1 MSATFIYGAMWS
13 ALQKVSPGGAAV
25 LASYS
30 FSSLMRDENQ
40 TLAQGLRRRDPQL
53 LDELIEKYQFRLYR
67 YLVYITGDRTRAE
80 DFFQETWIR
89 VLERGH
95 QYDGK
100 SRFEGWLFSIARHLV
115 IDWQRR
121 KKMQSLDALTDPELE
136 HPLQVSDEG
145 ARSALQN
152 VMQAEEQAQV
162 HGAMER
168 IAPIYREVLLLRF
181 QEELQIEEIA
191 MVLSAPVSTVKTR
204 LYRGL
209 DALRETLQAGLA

>member
-53 LDELIEKYQFRLYR
+53 LDELIEKYQFRLFR

-100 SRFEGWLFSIARHLV
+100 SRFEGWLFSIARNLV

-136 HPLQVSDEG
+136 HPL
-145 ARSALQN
+145 
-152 VMQAEEQAQV
+152 
-162 HGAMER
+162 
-168 IAPIYREVLLLRF
+168 
-181 QEELQIEEIA
+181 
-191 MVLSAPVSTVKTR
+191 
-204 LYRGL
+204 
-209 DALRETLQAGLA
+209 

>member
-1 MSATFIYGAMWS
+1 
-13 ALQKVSPGGAAV
+13 
-25 LASYS
+25 
-30 FSSLMRDENQ
+30 MRDENQ
-40 TLAQGLRRRDPQL
+40 LLAQGLKRRDPQL

-115 IDWQRR
+115 IDWQRQ
-121 KKMQSLDALTDPELE
+121 KKVQSLDALIDAGQE
-136 HPLQVSDEG
+136 HPMQFADER
-145 ARSALQN
+145 AASALQS
-152 VMQAEEQAQV
+152 VMRTEQDAQV
-162 HGAMER
+162 HGAMEK
-168 IAPIYREVLLLRF
+168 IAPVYREVLLLRF

-191 MVLSAPVSTVKTR
+191 AVLSVPLSTVKSR

-209 DALRETLQAGLA
+209 EALRNSLQTGMA